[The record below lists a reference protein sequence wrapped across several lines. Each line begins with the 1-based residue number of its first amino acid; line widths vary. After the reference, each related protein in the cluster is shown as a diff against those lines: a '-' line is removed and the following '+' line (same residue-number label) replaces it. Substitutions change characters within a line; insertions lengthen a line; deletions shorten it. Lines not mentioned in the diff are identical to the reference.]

1 MIRRKGFTLI
11 ELVIAMAVLF
21 VFIYMSFSIFTFVNN
36 FVKTNQNREI
46 VIENMSTVLDQ
57 LSKEI
62 RQTITFDD
70 GTGNFGIVYPSI
82 SEKRDIFSILA
93 DGSPQ
98 PGNLGNND
106 YYVFDSA
113 KGPILRF
120 YIYSNDNVK
129 HRITY
134 TLGVPTDSYGN
145 YKGLQRQ
152 YWVNKLYEPCQIL
165 YSNETSTDGG
175 ITWSG
180 GVHNQ
185 PITDQVITNFAV
197 IRPSWSDKVVQILV
211 EAFVKDASGKP
222 TKIIRII
229 QVTLRQ

>member
-1 MIRRKGFTLI
+1 MVKRRGFTLI
-11 ELVIAMAVLF
+11 ELIVAMAVLF
-21 VFIYMSFSIFTFVNN
+21 VFIYMSFSIFTFVNT
-36 FVKTNQNREI
+36 FVRTNQNREI
-46 VIENMSTVLDQ
+46 VIENISTVLDQ

-62 RQTITFDD
+62 RQTITY
-70 GTGNFGIVYPSI
+70 GTENVGIVYPST
-82 SEKRDIFSILA
+82 SEKRDISSILA
-93 DGSPQ
+93 YGSPQ
-98 PGNLGNND
+98 PGNLGNNE

-145 YKGLQRQ
+145 YEGLPKQ

-175 ITWSG
+175 ITWSSG
-180 GVHNQ
+180 IHNQ
-185 PITDQVITNFAV
+185 PITDQVITNCVV
-197 IRPSWSDKVVQILV
+197 IRPSWSDKVVQILI

-222 TKIIRII
+222 SKIIRII
-229 QVTLRQ
+229 QITLRQ

>member
-1 MIRRKGFTLI
+1 MVKRKGFTLI

-21 VFIYMSFSIFTFVNN
+21 VFIYMSFSIFTFVNT
-36 FVKTNQNREI
+36 FVRTNQSRE
-46 VIENMSTVLDQ
+46 VLIENISNVLDQ

-62 RQTITFDD
+62 RQTITY
-70 GTGNFGIVYPSI
+70 GTGNVGIVYPSAA
-82 SEKRDIFSILA
+82 EKRDIFSILA
-93 DGSPQ
+93 DDSPQ
-98 PGNLGNND
+98 PGNLGND
-106 YYVFDSA
+106 EYYVFDNA

-120 YIYSNDNVK
+120 YVYSNDNVK

-145 YKGLQRQ
+145 YKGLPRQ
-152 YWVNKLYEPCQIL
+152 YWINKLYEPCQIL

-180 GVHNQ
+180 GIHNQ
-185 PITDQVITNFAV
+185 PITDQVITNFV
-197 IRPSWSDKVVQILV
+197 LIRPSWSDKVVQILI

-222 TKIIRII
+222 TKIVRILQI
-229 QVTLRQ
+229 TLRQ